1 MDDGS
6 TYWAAMGAIA
16 VAIIGLV
23 GNKWAK
29 TREERQR
36 RSEITT
42 AGEIESS
49 RTREARRWAL
59 MEERVDDLESAIE
72 RLSSSNKRLQDDV
85 DRVRAERD
93 VALREAVDWEIAAK
107 KASGSLARV
116 TELEDRL
123 QRERADHAAIVERL
137 TSEIKRRGRR

>member
-1 MDDGS
+1 
-6 TYWAAMGAIA
+6 MGAIA

-49 RTREARRWAL
+49 RTREARSWAL

-137 TSEIKRRGRR
+137 TSEINRRGRR

>member
-1 MDDGS
+1 
-6 TYWAAMGAIA
+6 MGAIA

-49 RTREARRWAL
+49 RTREARSWAL

-123 QRERADHAAIVERL
+123 QRERADHAAVVERL
-137 TSEIKRRGRR
+137 TSEINRRGRR

>member
-1 MDDGS
+1 
-6 TYWAAMGAIA
+6 MGAIA

-42 AGEIESS
+42 AGEVENS
-49 RTREARRWAL
+49 RTREARSWAL

-72 RLSSSNKRLQDDV
+72 RLSNSNKRLQDDV
-85 DRVRAERD
+85 DRVRTERD
-93 VALREAVDWEIAAK
+93 AALREAVDWEIAAK
-107 KASGSLARV
+107 KASALRDQC
-116 TELEDRL
+116 E
-123 QRERADHAAIVERL
+123 QERL
-137 TSEIKRRGRR
+137 RHAEEVRSLRAEIAARRGRR

>member
-1 MDDGS
+1 
-6 TYWAAMGAIA
+6 MGAIA

-49 RTREARRWAL
+49 RTREARSWAL

-72 RLSSSNKRLQDDV
+72 RLSCSNKRLQDDV

-137 TSEIKRRGRR
+137 TSEINRRGRR